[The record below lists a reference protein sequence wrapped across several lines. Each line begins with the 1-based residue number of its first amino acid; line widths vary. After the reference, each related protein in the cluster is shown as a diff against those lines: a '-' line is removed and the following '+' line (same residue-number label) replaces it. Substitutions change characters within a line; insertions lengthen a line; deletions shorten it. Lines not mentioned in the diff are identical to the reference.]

1 FMGKVKVRK
10 ENSTGRN
17 TNFQD
22 TSNGKNMTRSQFV
35 KEIENGN
42 YNDYY
47 VRNIN
52 RVKTL
57 VSNPNGKKDDNLG

>member
-1 FMGKVKVRK
+1 MGKVKVRK

-57 VSNPNGKKDDNLG
+57 VSNPNGKKDDNLR

>member
-1 FMGKVKVRK
+1 MGKVKVRK